1 MHIKPSARP
10 PNCFPH
16 LKILPILDNLSSKG
30 QPVIQAG
37 GTKKKHAHVT
47 SVCCA
52 LRAFLFIF
60 LTPEHE
66 RKRCGRLTPEISNA
80 NREERGEIFCF
91 FVKGCGAAFEATL
104 ILGSACGS

>member
-1 MHIKPSARP
+1 MHIKPAARP

-37 GTKKKHAHVT
+37 GEEKKRAHVT
-47 SVCCA
+47 VVCCA
-52 LRAFLFIF
+52 LRAFIFIF

-66 RKRCGRLTPEISNA
+66 CKGVGARPPTSFLTREISNA
-80 NREERGEIFCF
+80 NREERGER
-91 FVKGCGAAFEATL
+91 
-104 ILGSACGS
+104 